1 VTVDEWPRGRWG
13 WVAGLGVAAMEVLTV
28 LDLSQHYRVPLG
40 AVLALGLAR
49 GVALALA
56 WLQPRA
62 ALVVSLLVTAIT
74 AAATVPNTP
83 SEPWPWGTTAA
94 FGTSFVLAIAGA
106 RGVGRHELLT
116 WWLAI
121 QVLGPVALVSAPAR
135 GDWGGLVVMAGLSG
149 VAAVIGDLLRSR
161 AETGRR
167 LAEQEDI
174 SKEERAERGRLQ
186 ERARIARE
194 LHDVVAH
201 HLSVVVVRADSAPH
215 RLPKVPNDVQEEF
228 AEIAEAARSSLT
240 EMRRVLRLLRDQP
253 REQPP
258 MGELGPR
265 PGLEQ
270 LAVLVASTRQA
281 GADVRL
287 DDGVPTGLDPAV
299 ELAAYRVVQEAIS
312 NAVRHSPESA
322 VQVTVR
328 REGDDLTL
336 TVRNS
341 PGRSD
346 SQMVPWVDDLAAAGS
361 GLGLVGMRER
371 VALLDGMV
379 SAGPTPEGGYLVEA
393 SIPLGEEVAR
403 ADQGAGG

>member
-1 VTVDEWPRGRWG
+1 VTVDEWPRGRWA
-13 WVAGLGVAAMEVLTV
+13 WVAGLGVAALEVLTV
-28 LDLSQHYRVPLG
+28 LDLSQHYRVSLG
-40 AVLALGLAR
+40 AVLALGFAR
-49 GVALALA
+49 GLALALA

-62 ALVVSLLVTAIT
+62 ALVVCLLATVIT
-74 AAATVPNTP
+74 AAVTMPNSP

-94 FGTSFVLAIAGA
+94 FGTSFVLAIVGA
-106 RGVGRHELLT
+106 RGMGRRELLT
-116 WWLAI
+116 WWIVI
-121 QVLGPVALVSAPAR
+121 QVVGAVALASAPDR

-149 VAAVIGDLLRSR
+149 VAALVGDLLRSR
-161 AETGRR
+161 AEAGHR

-215 RLPKVPNDVQEEF
+215 RLPRMRGEVREEF
-228 AEIAEAARSSLT
+228 AEIAEAARASLT

-253 REQPP
+253 RQQPP
-258 MGELGPR
+258 MGELGPQ

-270 LAVLVASTRQA
+270 LAELVAHTRQA

-287 DDGVPTGLDPAV
+287 DDGVPAGLDPAV
-299 ELAAYRVVQEAIS
+299 ELAAYRVVQEALS
-312 NAVRHSPESA
+312 NAVRHAPKAA

-328 REGDDLTL
+328 RDGDDLAL
-336 TVRNS
+336 QVWNGPAQAEAPPVS
-341 PGRSD
+341 EN
-346 SQMVPWVDDLAAAGS
+346 

-371 VALLDGMV
+371 VALVDGTV

-393 SIPLGEEVAR
+393 SIPLAEEVTSG
-403 ADQGAGG
+403 DHGAGG